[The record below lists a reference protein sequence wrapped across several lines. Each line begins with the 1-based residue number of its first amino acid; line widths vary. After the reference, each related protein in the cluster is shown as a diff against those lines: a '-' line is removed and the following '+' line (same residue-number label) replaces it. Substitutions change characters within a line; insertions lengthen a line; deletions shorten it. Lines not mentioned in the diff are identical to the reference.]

1 MYQPPPLCGLSVF
14 DQKKVLLL
22 DPNQPTCS
30 VRVSVLQSYG
40 VKVDV
45 ADSLQAARFLWR
57 PKVYDL
63 ILLDV
68 RRQFPG
74 EALAFYEQIRD
85 KSPRQRFAFLIGPPQ
100 YLSLTWPENM
110 IESEDEPQQWA
121 ETVKLFFTVCV
132 AEESRRRKS

>member
-1 MYQPPPLCGLSVF
+1 MYQPPPLRGLSVF
-14 DQKKVLLL
+14 DRKKVLLI
-22 DPNQPTCS
+22 DPNQPTS
-30 VRVSVLQSYG
+30 AVRVSVLQGYG

-45 ADSLQAARFLWR
+45 ADSVQAARFLWR

-85 KSPRQRFAFLIGPPQ
+85 KSPRQPFAFLIGPPQ
-100 YLSLTWPENM
+100 YISLTWPDQLVAVEN
-110 IESEDEPQQWA
+110 EPQQWS
-121 ETVKLFFTVCV
+121 ETVRQFM
-132 AEESRRRKS
+132 AAA